1 MQITSVSEPI
11 RKICAIC
18 VRLNNNVGSYL
29 LHVPSDNRFFPY
41 FLDDNIKIQL
51 KRVFTPI
58 IWIIA
63 KKCLF
68 LHSNEY
74 LFAFIAENS
83 ISIIKKP

>member
-41 FLDDNIKIQL
+41 FLDDNIKIITV
-51 KRVFTPI
+51 R
-58 IWIIA
+58 
-63 KKCLF
+63 
-68 LHSNEY
+68 
-74 LFAFIAENS
+74 
-83 ISIIKKP
+83 